1 MCTRVRAR
9 GRRATL
15 TGPSRRR
22 FGRVEA
28 RQWDDS
34 SETYEYDA
42 HGLLSSVAGSGARA
56 PFTTSYTFGEIRLVS
71 PD

>member
-1 MCTRVRAR
+1 M
-9 GRRATL
+9 
-15 TGPSRRR
+15 
-22 FGRVEA
+22 EA

-71 PD
+71 AGWDLFFPFFCL